1 MTNEYAMKRRKM
13 NDAVDTDFHAGHFLR
28 QLLQEQGHDVP
39 WLAERTDSDT
49 DALDLLLEQADM
61 DAKLFVSLGLPLQP
75 LFMQRV
81 DEMIFGKQPGEPV
94 N

>member
-1 MTNEYAMKRRKM
+1 M
-13 NDAVDTDFHAGHFLR
+13 NQDVSRFSDFHAGHFLR
-28 QLLQEQGHDVP
+28 ALLQEQGHDVP
-39 WLAERTDSDT
+39 WLAARTDSDT

-81 DEMIFGKQPGEPV
+81 DEVIFGEQPDETV

>member
-1 MTNEYAMKRRKM
+1 MKRRKM

-39 WLAERTDSDT
+39 WLAARTDSDT
-49 DALDLLLEQADM
+49 DTLDLLLEQADM

-81 DEMIFGKQPGEPV
+81 DEVIFGSKASA
-94 N
+94 

>member
-13 NDAVDTDFHAGHFLR
+13 NDAVDTDFHAGQFLR

-39 WLAERTDSDT
+39 WLAARTDSDT

-81 DEMIFGKQPGEPV
+81 EEAIFGKR
-94 N
+94 

>member
-1 MTNEYAMKRRKM
+1 M
-13 NDAVDTDFHAGHFLR
+13 NQYVGRFSDFHAGHFLR

-39 WLAERTDSDT
+39 WLAARTDT

-61 DAKLFVSLGLPLQP
+61 DAKLFVRIGKPMEP

-81 DEMIFGKQPGEPV
+81 DEMIFGSKASA
-94 N
+94 

>member
-1 MTNEYAMKRRKM
+1 MKRRKM
-13 NDAVDTDFHAGHFLR
+13 NDAVDTDFHAGQFLR

-39 WLAERTDSDT
+39 WLAARTDSDT

-81 DEMIFGKQPGEPV
+81 DEVIFGEQPAELA

>member
-13 NDAVDTDFHAGHFLR
+13 NDAVDTDFHAGQFLR
-28 QLLQEQGHDVP
+28 ELLQEQGHDVP
-39 WLAERTDSDT
+39 WLAARTDSDT

-75 LFMQRV
+75 LFLQRV
-81 DEMIFGKQPGEPV
+81 DEMIFGKDIV
-94 N
+94 A

>member
-1 MTNEYAMKRRKM
+1 MKRRKM
-13 NDAVDTDFHAGHFLR
+13 NDAVDTGFHAGHFLR

-39 WLAERTDSDT
+39 WLAARTDSDT

-81 DEMIFGKQPGEPV
+81 DEVIFGKR
-94 N
+94 

>member
-1 MTNEYAMKRRKM
+1 MKRRKM
-13 NDAVDTDFHAGHFLR
+13 NDAVDTDFHAGQFLR

-39 WLAERTDSDT
+39 WLAARTDSDA

-81 DEMIFGKQPGEPV
+81 DEVIFGKEAV
-94 N
+94 A

>member
-1 MTNEYAMKRRKM
+1 M

-39 WLAERTDSDT
+39 WLAARTDSDS

-81 DEMIFGKQPGEPV
+81 DEVIFGEQPEDVV

>member
-1 MTNEYAMKRRKM
+1 MKRRKM
-13 NDAVDTDFHAGHFLR
+13 NYAVDTDFHAGQFLR

-39 WLAERTDSDT
+39 WLAARTDSDT

-81 DEMIFGKQPGEPV
+81 DEVIFGKEIV
-94 N
+94 A